1 MLVLHHL
8 NNSRSQ
14 RILWLLEELGVD
26 YQLKTYQR
34 DSKTNLAPAQLKLI
48 HPLGKSPLLTDGEK
62 TIAESGAI
70 IEYLLENYVNS
81 VQASIIGPQ
90 NLDDKQQQSFW
101 LHFAEG
107 SFMPPLVTKMVLD
120 KGKDKAGPFF
130 IKYIIDK
137 FVDAVMD
144 AYFGPNIKAN
154 LEFVERHLQH
164 NEWFVGDLLTGA
176 DIQMSF
182 PLEAVVMRQGRDLFP
197 AITAFVDCIHARPAY
212 KKALAKSG
220 QYDYA

>member
-14 RILWLLEELGVD
+14 RILWLLEEIGVE
-26 YQLKTYQR
+26 YELKIYQR

-48 HPLGKSPLLTDGEK
+48 HPLGKSPLLTDGD
-62 TIAESGAI
+62 TVIAESGAI
-70 IEYLLENYVNS
+70 IEYLLEHYANATEAPVFQSLS
-81 VQASIIGPQ
+81 VED
-90 NLDDKQQQSFW
+90 NKEQSFW

-154 LEFVERHLQH
+154 LEFVERHLQGK
-164 NEWFVGDLLTGA
+164 EWFLGNNLSGA

-182 PLEAVVMRQGRDLFP
+182 PLEAIIARQGRELFP
-197 AITAFVDCIHARPAY
+197 SITAFVDRVHARTAY
-212 KKALAKSG
+212 KQALIKGG

>member
-14 RILWLLEELGVD
+14 RILWLLEECCID
-26 YQLKTYQR
+26 YELKTYQR
-34 DSKTNLAPAQLKLI
+34 DKKTNLAPAQLKLI
-48 HPLGKSPLLTDGEK
+48 HPLGKSPVVTEGE
-62 TIAESGAI
+62 TAIAESGAI
-70 IEYLLENYVNS
+70 IEYILNHHSNSPDSSVSHDLSAAEN
-81 VQASIIGPQ
+81 QE
-90 NLDDKQQQSFW
+90 QSFW

-130 IKYIIDK
+130 IKYIVDK

-154 LEFVERHLQH
+154 LEFVERHLQGKQ
-164 NEWFVGDLLTGA
+164 WFLGEKLSGA

-182 PLEAVVMRQGRDLFP
+182 PLEAIVARQGRDAFP
-197 AITAFVDCIHARPAY
+197 AITAFVDRVHARPAY
-212 KKALAKSG
+212 KAALNKG
-220 QYDYA
+220 GEYDYA

>member
-14 RILWLLEELGVD
+14 RILWLLEEIGVE
-26 YQLKTYQR
+26 YELKIYQR

-48 HPLGKSPLLTDGEK
+48 HPLGKSPLLTDRD
-62 TIAESGAI
+62 TVIAESGAI
-70 IEYLLENYVNS
+70 IEYLLEHYANATEAPVFQSLS
-81 VQASIIGPQ
+81 VED
-90 NLDDKQQQSFW
+90 NKEQSFW

-154 LEFVERHLQH
+154 LEFVERHLQGK
-164 NEWFVGDLLTGA
+164 EWFLGNNLSGA

-182 PLEAVVMRQGRDLFP
+182 PLEAIIARQGRELFP
-197 AITAFVDCIHARPAY
+197 SITAFVDRVHARPAY
-212 KKALAKSG
+212 KQALIKGG